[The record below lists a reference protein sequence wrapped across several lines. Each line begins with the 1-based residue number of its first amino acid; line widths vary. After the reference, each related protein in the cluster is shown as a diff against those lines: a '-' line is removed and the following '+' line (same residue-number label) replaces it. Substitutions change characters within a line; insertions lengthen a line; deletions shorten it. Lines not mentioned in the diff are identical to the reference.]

1 MVILTTNYSML
12 KLALLP
18 WLAVEVKARTEKSRG
33 RGPVSESGM
42 VRADVDEFLERSS
55 RAVRRKPC

>member
-1 MVILTTNYSML
+1 ML

-55 RAVRRKPC
+55 RAVRR